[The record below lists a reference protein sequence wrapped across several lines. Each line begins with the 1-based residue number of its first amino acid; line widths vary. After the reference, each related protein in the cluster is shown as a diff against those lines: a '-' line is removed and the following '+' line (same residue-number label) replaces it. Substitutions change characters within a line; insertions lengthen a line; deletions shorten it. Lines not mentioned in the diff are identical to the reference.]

1 MRLVPGLAV
10 SMLAVL
16 ALVALAPGASDKA
29 DTRKPAGDDLL
40 RRSVLPDAAY
50 GVFVAAEA
58 DGFRYQQGYSSPDTT
73 NLVGYTFK
81 TTGRG
86 YSSNIETM
94 VGVDLYG
101 RITGIKIVS
110 HQETPGVGS
119 KITEVKPPKSVLE
132 VLRATSGTPPPRKV
146 PIDLEGAWKGIVEIR
161 DVELMGE
168 LEKAVAGRDT
178 AKVVALA
185 PQAIATDRG
194 PIPAGSD
201 TLTYKLAQT
210 VIKKLRDDAMPWWQA
225 QFVGKS
231 MVELGL
237 TKEKTAKSIQAITGA
252 TVSSRAVTE
261 SVRKATAQLAAAIGG
276 FKETK
281 K

>member
-1 MRLVPGLAV
+1 MGLAV
-10 SMLAVL
+10 GMLAVL
-16 ALVALAPGASDKA
+16 ALGASAPGASSKVDN
-29 DTRKPAGDDLL
+29 RKSAGDDLL

-50 GVFVAAEA
+50 GVFVPAEA
-58 DGFRYQQGYSSPDTT
+58 NGFIYQQGYTSPDTT
-73 NLVGYTFK
+73 DLVGYTFK

-132 VLRATSGTPPPRKV
+132 VLHATPGTPLPRKV

-168 LEKAVAGRDT
+168 LEKAVTGRDT
-178 AKVVALA
+178 AGVVALA
-185 PQAIATDRG
+185 PRAMVSDCG
-194 PIPAGSD
+194 PIPAGNGA
-201 TLTYKLAQT
+201 LTYKLAQT
-210 VIKKLRDDAMPWWQA
+210 VIKKLRDDVMPWWQA
-225 QFVGKS
+225 QFLGKS
-231 MVELGL
+231 MVDLGPA
-237 TKEKTAKSIQAITGA
+237 KEKTDTSIQAITGA
-252 TVSSRAVTE
+252 TVTSRAVTE
-261 SVRKATAQLAAAIGG
+261 SVRKAMAQLAAAVGG